1 MRRAGTTFGAMELI
15 EVPPGL
21 AGVAVTATTVGD
33 VLGDEG
39 IYHYRGQ
46 PAAALATSGSF
57 EQAAALVL
65 DASGK
70 PAIGDAT
77 LPSALADLVGRV
89 DLRGGLSALGA
100 AIDTRPL
107 IDESPDDRRATAVRI
122 ISTLPTLVASV
133 HHGHLCTPRPDLSHV
148 ANYRW
153 MLTGSDD
160 QAPARALETYCTLA
174 IDHGFNTSTFAAR
187 VVASTGADLGAC
199 VLAAYG
205 ALTGPRHGAVQSLV
219 LDMYD
224 EIATADRAEEW
235 MRTALASRRTI
246 PGFGHSVYRTI
257 DPRVAVL
264 REVTEAIAPARHEF
278 VLAVEQ
284 AAAVVLAGRNLA
296 ANVDLYSPML
306 LDACAIPR
314 NLFTATFA
322 VARVVGWCAHILE
335 QALEAKVIRP
345 AAYYIGPPPTSADP

>member
-1 MRRAGTTFGAMELI
+1 MELI

-21 AGVAVTATTVGD
+21 AGVAVTSTTVGD

-39 IYHYRGQ
+39 IYHYRGRS
-46 PAAALATSGSF
+46 AAALATSVSF
-57 EQAAALVL
+57 EQAAAIVL
-65 DASGK
+65 DASGE
-70 PAIGDAT
+70 PAVGDAT
-77 LPSALADLVGRV
+77 LPTTLADLVGRV

-107 IDESPDDRRATAVRI
+107 VDESPDDRRATAVRL
-122 ISTLPTLVASV
+122 ISTLPSLIASV
-133 HHGHLCTPRPDLSHV
+133 HHGHLHTPRPDLGHV

-160 QAPARALETYCTLA
+160 EGLARALETYCTLA
-174 IDHGFNTSTFAAR
+174 IDHGFNSSTFAAR

-205 ALTGPRHGAVQSLV
+205 ALTGPRHGAVHSTV
-219 LDMYD
+219 LDMFD
-224 EIATADRAEEW
+224 EIATPDRAEEW
-235 MRTALASRRTI
+235 MRTAMASRRRI

-257 DPRVAVL
+257 DPRVTVL
-264 REVTEAIAPARHEF
+264 REVTAAIAPDRYEF

-284 AAAVVLAGRNLA
+284 AAASVLAGRKLA
-296 ANVDLYSPML
+296 ANVDLYSPVL

-335 QALEAKVIRP
+335 QATEGKIIRP
-345 AAYYIGPPPTSADP
+345 NAYYIGPPPDFG